1 MQASLFAAKKRAGG
15 AAAAGLSSA
24 HWPQSR
30 SRSANSKVARAS
42 SHYDRSITAAL
53 TTRLKSR
60 KLPTL
65 TYQIAALC
73 RTAIMPDVSAPTAS
87 DTGNQLM
94 RLRSSAGS
102 RSSPTRHPSTCQCH
116 TRFTPPAAS
125 IAPASVRLTHSHSD
139 GPSPVEGFPMRSWNI
154 EIWLLDDQGN
164 EVMPTVYEKAV
175 YNLHPSFERPKQSE
189 CARAVRAEEAPLTSV
204 QQSRRRRSA
213 SKSRDGESL
222 T

>member
-1 MQASLFAAKKRAGG
+1 
-15 AAAAGLSSA
+15 
-24 HWPQSR
+24 
-30 SRSANSKVARAS
+30 
-42 SHYDRSITAAL
+42 
-53 TTRLKSR
+53 
-60 KLPTL
+60 
-65 TYQIAALC
+65 
-73 RTAIMPDVSAPTAS
+73 
-87 DTGNQLM
+87 
-94 RLRSSAGS
+94 
-102 RSSPTRHPSTCQCH
+102 
-116 TRFTPPAAS
+116 
-125 IAPASVRLTHSHSD
+125 
-139 GPSPVEGFPMRSWNI
+139 MRSWNI